1 MRWRAD
7 RTAEPRG
14 LGSPLSPM
22 PPLPVLLHLSAP
34 VLAIAAPMAADSQV
48 PQSGTSGLF
57 GSLVHPVAGAVQAWL
72 IPLAASLPTL
82 ALSLALLALLLLLGT
97 GLGRLLG
104 THQWGIPEALL
115 AGGLGLLVAPAGA
128 LALIPPSVIQLW
140 DQLPLILLTLVFASL
155 LLGKPLPALS
165 GLWRPLS
172 AQMLLALTLAFGQ
185 YLVAALAVLLLLQ
198 PLMGAPSVM
207 ACLIEVAYE
216 GGHGSAAAMG
226 PTYARLGLES
236 GEALGLALATV
247 GLLASTLVGGLLVLI
262 GRSRGWVAGGALAA
276 APTPGA
282 AAISASPPPSSTS
295 GSPEAAAA
303 VQAAPAMPPGSALA
317 APEAT
322 ASPGESRVLASGSA
336 PDPALAACQARS
348 TSAMPTPIAA
358 PGLEPGASR
367 LGHDDS
373 ATAAALQS
381 VASAPAPLATPSC
394 AVIAAANPDTEAAG
408 LEAASTAPGGGVDG
422 VCSRGHAPDPLP
434 TPGQLTLRSFA
445 VNLAL
450 TGSAVLIGVLLLEA
464 LRRLA
469 AWQGGLLAMVVEAFP
484 VFPLALLGSLLVRL
498 VLERTGRTDLVLP
511 KLQGRIGTLSADLL
525 ITAATACLD
534 LSLLARDWLP
544 LTVLA
549 VVGLLWNLAVILL
562 LAPRI
567 LPASWFERG
576 LVEFGQATGVA
587 ASGLLLL
594 NMVDPDDRNG
604 SLTPFSIKQLL
615 LQPFLAGGVITVVAP
630 LAVDGWGLP
639 VWSAVCLALVILWSG
654 LGLWLARGARV
665 AGG

>member
-1 MRWRAD
+1 MAGKGSGVGLPP
-7 RTAEPRG
+7 AELSSPQPHGSLARG
-14 LGSPLSPM
+14 GPGDPGYGRG
-22 PPLPVLLHLSAP
+22 VAP
-34 VLAIAAPMAADSQV
+34 VPTPGASTKAGEGQVCTPLLTPCPVTALTALTTSLLPLLLDPASAGLALPAAFGPALEQAPPPMAWISEAL
-48 PQSGTSGLF
+48 TSLG
-57 GSLVHPVAGAVQAWL
+57 
-72 IPLAASLPTL
+72 ASLPTL
-82 ALSLALLALLLLLGT
+82 GLSLALLALLLLLGT

-128 LALIPPSVIQLW
+128 LPLIPPAVIQLW
-140 DQLPLILLTLVFASL
+140 DQLPLVLLTLVFASL
-155 LLGKPLPALS
+155 LLGKPLPAIG

-247 GLLASTLVGGLLVLI
+247 GLLASTLVGGVLVLL
-262 GRSRGWVAGGALAA
+262 GRRLGWVRGGAVEA
-276 APTPGA
+276 APPA
-282 AAISASPPPSSTS
+282 DDSS
-295 GSPEAAAA
+295 
-303 VQAAPAMPPGSALA
+303 VQATSAAGITTAPAPQPGSALA
-317 APEAT
+317 APEAS
-322 ASPGESRVLASGSA
+322 ANPGENRGLAPGSA
-336 PDPALAACQARS
+336 PGPAAIPASPL
-348 TSAMPTPIAA
+348 TP
-358 PGLEPGASR
+358 E
-367 LGHDDS
+367 
-373 ATAAALQS
+373 
-381 VASAPAPLATPSC
+381 
-394 AVIAAANPDTEAAG
+394 
-408 LEAASTAPGGGVDG
+408 
-422 VCSRGHAPDPLP
+422 
-434 TPGQLTLRSFA
+434 SFA

-450 TGSAVLIGVLLLEA
+450 TGAAVLIGVLMLEG
-464 LRRLA
+464 LRLLA
-469 AWQGGLLAMVVEAFP
+469 AWQGGLLAMVVDAFP

-498 VLERTGRTDLVLP
+498 VLERTGRTSLVRP

-549 VVGLLWNLAVILL
+549 TVGLVWNLAVILL

-594 NMVDPDDRNG
+594 NMVDPEDRNG

-639 VWSAVCLALVILWSG
+639 VWSAVCFALVILWSG
-654 LGLWLARGARV
+654 LGLWLARSARAV
-665 AGG
+665 AG

>member
-1 MRWRAD
+1 VTTLTTSIACLLMPLGELSGGGLSDGLRA
-7 RTAEPRG
+7 
-14 LGSPLSPM
+14 L
-22 PPLPVLLHLSAP
+22 LP
-34 VLAIAAPMAADSQV
+34 
-48 PQSGTSGLF
+48 G
-57 GSLVHPVAGAVQAWL
+57 
-72 IPLAASLPTL
+72 LPTFSL
-82 ALSLALLALLLLLGT
+82 GLALLALLLLLGT

-115 AGGLGLLVAPAGA
+115 AGGLGLLIAPAGA
-128 LALIPPSVIQLW
+128 LPLIPPAVIQLW

-155 LLGKPLPALS
+155 LLGKPLPALG

-198 PLMGAPSVM
+198 PLLGAPDVM

-262 GRSRGWVAGGALAA
+262 GRRLGWVLAPAGGS
-276 APTPGA
+276 TA
-282 AAISASPPPSSTS
+282 AAIDPDAPTAQPLQSLPDP
-295 GSPEAAAA
+295 AAAA
-303 VQAAPAMPPGSALA
+303 RPARLSTPLSTQADSTVELA
-317 APEAT
+317 
-322 ASPGESRVLASGSA
+322 
-336 PDPALAACQARS
+336 
-348 TSAMPTPIAA
+348 
-358 PGLEPGASR
+358 GA
-367 LGHDDS
+367 
-373 ATAAALQS
+373 
-381 VASAPAPLATPSC
+381 ASANITPPLR
-394 AVIAAANPDTEAAG
+394 AAG
-408 LEAASTAPGGGVDG
+408 V
-422 VCSRGHAPDPLP
+422 
-434 TPGQLTLRSFA
+434 A

-450 TGSAVLIGVLLLEA
+450 TGSAVLIGVVMLSG
-464 LRRLA
+464 LRLLA
-469 AWQGGLLAMVVEAFP
+469 AWQGGLLAMVVDALP

-511 KLQGRIGTLSADLL
+511 KLQGRVGTLSADLL

-549 VVGLLWNLAVILL
+549 VVGLVWNLAVILL

-654 LGLWLARGARV
+654 LGLWLARSAP
-665 AGG
+665 AAT